1 MWIFLYFSPSP
12 KWTLKLG
19 ISYAG
24 VFYEYGFSL
33 IFVTGESRAIADKN
47 IWTGSFLWLTWFQK
61 VDALSAKHSSY
72 NVNFPTGNQISTED
86 SPDSQSCMAFRNI
99 LQRRSSL
106 CLFPWLGF
114 SSISSSPAASLSPAT
129 LHHSPRQWRLY
140 GCKFLCLCR
149 DWFLHLEVP
158 SPHLYMLNSVPSSRS
173 CLITVFS

>member
-1 MWIFLYFSPSP
+1 MNTEIRYFIHWGLLWVWFLSGICECRVKSNSWQKYMDWVFPLINLVSES
-12 KWTLKLG
+12 WCLKC
-19 ISYAG
+19 
-24 VFYEYGFSL
+24 
-33 IFVTGESRAIADKN
+33 
-47 IWTGSFLWLTWFQK
+47 
-61 VDALSAKHSSY
+61 KHGSY

-86 SPDSQSCMAFRNI
+86 SPDSKSCMAFRNI

-158 SPHLYMLNSVPSSRS
+158 SPHLYMLNSMPSSRS
-173 CLITVFS
+173 CLITIFS